1 MTCKVNRSR
10 PWPPSMCTMPCWRC
24 SAAARDEA
32 RLRAFEASGQTVQA
46 FADMYG
52 FDPRDAART
61 VERAQ
66 RRRQLAA
73 DAVAAAD
80 AAAAAAS
87 AAAEVAPP
95 EAADDVPEASE
106 LPAAPAA

>member
-80 AAAAAAS
+80 AAA
-87 AAAEVAPP
+87 EVAPP